1 MRASY
6 DNLRPEADR
15 DLSRLHAKKIA
26 EALGSRVQRETKVM
40 IGEPSCDYKVP
51 CHFSDFWCKAK
62 ISEVTVIFESNHKR
76 GAGAP
81 SPFCFTLTP
90 WRNMATEVEVSTAAS
105 LIGRC
110 VFRQAYSEEAPIL
123 ECLHNQR
130 VRTELS
136 AFVREGVTFLFCSSA
151 QLLAEFDSSESALSV
166 RRIKALQSL
175 QLALY
180 EFRRQ

>member
-1 MRASY
+1 VRASF
-6 DNLRPEADR
+6 DNLTPEADR

-26 EALGSRVQRETKVM
+26 EALGSKVQRETKIV
-40 IGEPSCDYKVP
+40 IGEPACDYKVP
-51 CHFSDFWCKAK
+51 CHLPDFWCKAK

-90 WRNMATEVEVSTAAS
+90 WRNMATEVEVAAAVP
-105 LIGRC
+105 LIGRS
-110 VFRQAYSEEAPIL
+110 VFRQPYVEEAPIL
-123 ECLHNQR
+123 ECLHDRQ

-136 AFVREGVTFLFCSSA
+136 AIVREGVTFLFCSSA
-151 QLLAEFDSSESALSV
+151 QLLAEFESSQSPESV
-166 RRIKALQSL
+166 RRIREFQSL

-180 EFRRQ
+180 EFLRR